1 MILSVNIP
9 ASSNS
14 GSGQDWQPDTI
25 IPQATWGV
33 FWGTDSVWHKQH
45 AWFTF
50 DYQSYFSAH
59 RIAWNQI
66 TSVELTI
73 KLSSGG
79 RTDALWTS
87 INRVKRILN
96 FTNYPPT
103 WNSYMT
109 SPTFPWQVPGGT
121 GTDDMSSSSMVL
133 YKFLDNN
140 AHTFNLPLADMR
152 YIFDYHQS
160 TSFMI
165 YCPYQPG
172 DTMIYLH
179 TLSLISTYLTVYYS
193 PGLSGDVV
201 MF

>member
-14 GSGQDWQPDTI
+14 CSGQDWNPDTTI
-25 IPQATWGV
+25 SGATWGWV
-33 FWGTDSVWHKQH
+33 WGTDSAWHKQH

-50 DYQSYFSAH
+50 DYESYFTAH
-59 RIAWNQI
+59 RIAWSQI

-121 GTDDMSSSSMVL
+121 GTDDMGSSMVL

-172 DTMIYLH
+172 AATIYLH
-179 TLSLISTYLTVYYS
+179 SLSLISTYLTVYYS